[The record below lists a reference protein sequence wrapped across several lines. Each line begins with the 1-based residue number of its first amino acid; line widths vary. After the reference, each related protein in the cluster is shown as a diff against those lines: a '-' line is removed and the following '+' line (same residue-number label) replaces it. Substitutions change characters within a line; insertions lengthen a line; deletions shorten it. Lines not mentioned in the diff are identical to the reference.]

1 MPTTDRARVLAVK
14 LLLRQT
20 ITSLQ
25 TDPFH
30 LDCNGTILVDSLQ
43 HYAAC
48 VGLRA
53 EDFMADTIRD
63 CLVLRHRGK
72 HLSYTIR
79 IFCAAHASVG
89 RSRMRSAISVAAI
102 PATRPR
108 RRMKQMPLPPS
119 CWFPLLL
126 PESCIG
132 GDGSGIRPTSARCL
146 GFPPKRP
153 VIGFPSWRS
162 TTPASWNCS
171 CCKPISLSS
180 RRSCTGQL
188 STCRAAVR
196 CSVALC

>member
-20 ITSLQ
+20 ITSLL

-43 HYAAC
+43 HYAWFC
-48 VGLRA
+48 VT
-53 EDFMADTIRD
+53 EESIS
-63 CLVLRHRGK
+63 
-72 HLSYTIR
+72 SYTIR

-108 RRMKQMPLPPS
+108 RRMKQMPSPPS

-132 GDGSGIRPTSARCL
+132 EDGSGVRPTSVRCL

-153 VIGFPSWRS
+153 VIGFPNWRN

>member
-25 TDPFH
+25 TDPFIWTATE
-30 LDCNGTILVDSLQ
+30 LFWSIPFSTTLPAWDFGRRILWQTPFGT
-43 HYAAC
+43 AWFC
-48 VGLRA
+48 VT
-53 EDFMADTIRD
+53 EESIS
-63 CLVLRHRGK
+63 
-72 HLSYTIR
+72 SYTIR